1 MLEQE
6 NDLSLASGFE
16 RSSKNKDFSE
26 NSAVDSGFLSGPQA
40 IYSGELDST
49 LNEHS
54 DRLPSNE
61 KQQIDTFT
69 DSGCIDDSAQLTS
82 KDKRQPTYHHTNT
95 NINTDSGIMIM
106 DGGVSEAG
114 LPDWFKN
121 LSIKEADNFNNLD
134 ATKEKS
140 SNQQKNNLWEQ
151 CYRQDNDG
159 DT

>member
-54 DRLPSNE
+54 DRLPSKEN
-61 KQQIDTFT
+61 QQIDTFT

-82 KDKRQPTYHHTNT
+82 KDKRQQTYHDT
-95 NINTDSGIMIM
+95 NTDSGIMITG
-106 DGGVSEAG
+106 GGVSETG

-121 LSIKEADNFNNLD
+121 LSIKEASNFNNLD